1 MKIGMSD
8 ERKIKEDTRENTGS
22 LAHNV
27 EQQRKREKHLYPLR
41 SDSRTIFLVKKKDC
55 NQKHLKEYQNRLD
68 NNDSLLRRNV

>member
-1 MKIGMSD
+1 MSD
-8 ERKIKEDTRENTGS
+8 KRKTKEDTRTNTSS
-22 LAHNV
+22 LAYNM
-27 EQQRKREKHLYPLR
+27 EQQRKKEKHLYPLK